1 MSSYDSYPA
10 ELDLFL
16 GGLLVTFGI
25 FIILFAILAYILT
38 AIIYYKTAQTNGLQD
53 IAFWSWIPLLNVYVL
68 FALGSTKTTLEE
80 IKKDAIKFTIIYFAL
95 AIVSIIPI
103 IGFLASIAMMI
114 IAIYYM
120 YRILY
125 RWTADSGKAILFVV
139 LTFITGGLF
148 FMIYGLIMMKKP
160 FLA

>member
-1 MSSYDSYPA
+1 MSSYESYPA

-25 FIILFAILAYILT
+25 FIILFAILAYVLT
-38 AIIYYKTAQTNGLQD
+38 AIIYYKTAKTNGLED

-68 FALGSTKTTLEE
+68 FALGSTKTSIEE
-80 IKKDAIKFTIIYFAL
+80 IKKDAIKFTIIYFVL
-95 AIVSIIPI
+95 AILSIIPI

-120 YRILY
+120 YRLLY
-125 RWTADSGKAILFVV
+125 RWTGDSGKAILFVV
-139 LTFITGGLF
+139 LTFITGGIF

>member
-1 MSSYDSYPA
+1 MSSYDSYQA
-10 ELDLFL
+10 DMFL

-25 FIILFAILAYILT
+25 FFILFAILAYILT
-38 AIIYYKTAQTNGLQD
+38 AIIYYKTAKTNGLED

-68 FALGSTKTTLEE
+68 FALGSTKTTLEK
-80 IKKDAIKFTIIYFAL
+80 IKKEAIKFMIIYIVL

-120 YRILY
+120 YRLFY
-125 RWTADSGKAILFVV
+125 RWTADSGKSIIFVV